1 MIDFHYELDFNLGGE
16 SDYSDWINRV
26 LDSENF
32 TADQIDYVFCNDD
45 YLHKINVEYLQHDTL
60 TDIITFDYSHG
71 DRVGGDIFVSV
82 DRVKDNAESLGT
94 ELDEELKRVMIHG
107 VLHLMGYEDKTEREK
122 VIMRKKEDEKIKMFH
137 VEQ

>member
-1 MIDFHYELDFNLGGE
+1 MIDFHYELDFDLGGE

-60 TDIITFDYSHG
+60 TDIITFDYSNG

-107 VLHLMGYEDKTEREK
+107 VLHLMGYEDKTEQEK
-122 VIMRKKEDEKIKMFH
+122 VIMRRKEDEKIKMFH